1 MVSLNQ
7 AFYRAIAV
15 PEVVLLALDEN
26 QVVYGDIFPRIP
38 LIPRFAVA
46 RVLPRGM
53 WGMRGMFL
61 AGSNG

>member
-1 MVSLNQ
+1 LNQ

-38 LIPRFAVA
+38 LIPQFA
-46 RVLPRGM
+46 
-53 WGMRGMFL
+53 L
-61 AGSNG
+61 APECFWPGCLLAPNKAPHP